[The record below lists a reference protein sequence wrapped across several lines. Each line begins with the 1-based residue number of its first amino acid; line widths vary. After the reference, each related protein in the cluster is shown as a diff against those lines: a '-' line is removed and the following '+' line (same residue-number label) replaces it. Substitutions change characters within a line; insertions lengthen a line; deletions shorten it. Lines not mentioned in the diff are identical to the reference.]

1 MVSKGFSKYFENQI
15 IVVVVVVV
23 TIMWLFFSRQ
33 SLIL

>member
-15 IVVVVVVV
+15 IVVVVV